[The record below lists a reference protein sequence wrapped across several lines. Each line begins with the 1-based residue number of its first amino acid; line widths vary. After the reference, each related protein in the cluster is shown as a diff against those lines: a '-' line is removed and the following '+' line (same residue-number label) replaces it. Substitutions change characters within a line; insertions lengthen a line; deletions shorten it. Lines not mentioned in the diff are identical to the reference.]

1 MIFLVGYV
9 MKIEK
14 PVLKHK
20 NGRIFH
26 TAGVEFKREQQ
37 ELWFSIDECHAD
49 LLTDSCDAFL
59 VSLLLP
65 AMYEGEDIYVKG
77 SVSEKLLYN
86 LSGPLQAVLKV
97 IMPSLS
103 LIRIKADC
111 VISHHSNIAK
121 GVITGFSGGIDSFSV
136 LTNHYYQINANQP
149 KLTHLLFN
157 NVGSHGKGGEKLF
170 FERYN
175 QLLPTAQKIGL
186 PLISVNSNLNQFYHH
201 TLNFRQTHTI
211 RNAAIPLLLQG
222 GIGSFLYASAFHY
235 SDLSI
240 GVSNDMAYT
249 DAITLPLL
257 STESISSFS
266 VGSEY
271 TRVEKTVQVAQISD
285 SWGAL
290 DVCVSSRNKEQYKN
304 CGKCSKCL
312 RTLSTF
318 EIMGEAQRYDKVFDL
333 TAYKKHRKVYFATLL
348 SSSEPLNKEIIK
360 FAKEN
365 DFSFPYVSRFLH
377 YTGFGHLKALVK
389 RVRTNLKKRKKKRS
403 M

>member
-1 MIFLVGYV
+1 

-14 PVLKHK
+14 PVLTYK
-20 NGRIFH
+20 NGNIFN
-26 TAGVEFKREQQ
+26 TVGVEFKREQQ
-37 ELWFSIDECHAD
+37 ELWFSIDESYAN
-49 LLTDSCDAFL
+49 LLSDNCDAFL
-59 VSLLLP
+59 VSLLVP

-97 IMPSLS
+97 IMPGLS
-103 LIRIKADC
+103 LIRIQAEH
-111 VISHHSNIAK
+111 VISHNSNITK

-136 LTNHYYQINANQP
+136 LANHYYQINANQP

-175 QLLPTAQKIGL
+175 QLLPIAQKIGL
-186 PLISVNSNLNQFYHH
+186 PLIAVNSNLNQFYHH
-201 TLNFRQTHTI
+201 TLDFRQTHTI
-211 RNAAIPLLLQG
+211 RNAAVPLLLQG
-222 GIGSFLYASAFHY
+222 GISSFLYASAFHY
-235 SDLSI
+235 SNLSI

-271 TRVEKTVQVAQISD
+271 TRVDKTVQVAKVSD
-285 SWGAL
+285 SWVSL

-318 EIMGEAQRYDKVFDL
+318 EIMEEIQRYDKVFNL
-333 TAYKKHRKVYFATLL
+333 AAYKKHRKIYFATLL
-348 SSSEPLNKEIIK
+348 SSSEPLTKEIIQ
-360 FAKEN
+360 FAKERN
-365 DFSFPYVSRFLH
+365 FSFPFVSRLLH
-377 YTGFGHLKALVK
+377 YTGIGHLKELVK
-389 RVRTNLKKRKKKRS
+389 RARTSLKKRSAR
-403 M
+403 